1 MPHVQRPGDIRRR
14 NHNSEGFAFAAGL
27 KIAGSFP
34 TLIPGLFN
42 AVGLIGFIHGLQYA
56 RIGLVNRKSGLY
68 RYWRLN
74 SEEVGVALR
83 NFVAS
88 EGVALVLVKTPTFA
102 ATNTYLFVACDELG
116 NAQKTAEKARG
127 LWR

>member
-42 AVGLIGFIHGLQYA
+42 PVGLIGFIHGLQYA

-68 RYWRLN
+68 RYLRVN
-74 SEEVGVALR
+74 SEEVSVALR

-88 EGVALVLVKTPTFA
+88 QGGALMLVKTPTFA
-102 ATNTYLFVACDELG
+102 ATDTYVFVACNELSYT
-116 NAQKTAEKARG
+116 QKTAEKTGG
-127 LWR
+127 LWG